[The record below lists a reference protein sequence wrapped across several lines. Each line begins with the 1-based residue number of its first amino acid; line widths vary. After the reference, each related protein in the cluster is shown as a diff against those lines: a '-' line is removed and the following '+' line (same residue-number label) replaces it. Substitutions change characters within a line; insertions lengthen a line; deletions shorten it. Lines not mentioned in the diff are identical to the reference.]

1 MVMMLRGCRMKCPL
15 GASMRLSG
23 FFLQNIALEGIA
35 AIAAH

>member
-1 MVMMLRGCRMKCPL
+1 MVMMLRGWRMKCPL
-15 GASMRLSG
+15 GASMRLCG